1 LAFVLSDGPTIQAKD
16 GSVTTGWFI
25 GLIVALA
32 FLLLVLILVC
42 IIKRNRGGKYAV
54 YEREV
59 AYRGRL
65 DFDHDES
72 GFPEY
77 TRP

>member
-1 LAFVLSDGPTIQAKD
+1 MILPKE

-25 GLIVALA
+25 GLIVALS
-32 FLLLVLILVC
+32 FLILILILVC

-72 GFPEY
+72 GFNEY
-77 TRP
+77 SRP